1 MSDEKIE
8 LELEKEKKK
17 EKRQENIQKRV
28 ARYQTLFAAW
38 TENSIEIDKQLLVLS
53 TSALGLLV
61 FIHNKLS
68 GDIEKI
74 LLLFASFFFS
84 VTISMILYTFHVS
97 QKYIGSV
104 LNENNKDKTKEDK
117 LNFTSAIL
125 GISSLYT
132 FGFGVLLTFLMM
144 FFKLGIWA
152 IILRFYQYFLN

>member
-1 MSDEKIE
+1 MSDETA
-8 LELEKEKKK
+8 ELEKKKQK
-17 EKRQENIQKRV
+17 KQETMQKNV
-28 ARYQTLFAAW
+28 ARHQALWTAW

-61 FIHNKLS
+61 FIHDKLS

-74 LLLFASFFFS
+74 LLLCASFFFS
-84 VTISMILYTFHVS
+84 ITIIMILLTFHVS
-97 QKYIGSV
+97 QEYIGSV

-117 LNFTSAIL
+117 LNSTSAIL

-152 IILRFYQYFLN
+152 IILRFYQCFLN